1 MPYEYIVSV
10 RIKPKINVRLSCLQ
24 SFAAAAEWLTTFA
37 VLGKMGIAI
46 SFTTAYVYSVEIF
59 PTSLRNIGI
68 GSSSMCARISGMI
81 APFMG
86 EPLVR
91 MTSSCRVHDV
101 DVRVVCATR

>member
-1 MPYEYIVSV
+1 M
-10 RIKPKINVRLSCLQ
+10 LGD
-24 SFAAAAEWLTTFA
+24 FASADPAWLTTFA

-59 PTSLRNIGI
+59 PTPLRNVGI

-86 EPLVR
+86 DPLVSGCNH
-91 MTSSCRVHDV
+91 MIVTFIGDSLVSC
-101 DVRVVCATR
+101 